1 MVPKKTPGEW
11 RPCGDYRALNNQTI
25 PDRYP
30 IPHIQD
36 FTTNLHGCTIFSKL
50 DLVRA
55 YYQIPVEPNDI
66 PKTAVTTPFGLF
78 EFLRMPFGL
87 RNAAQSFQRFM
98 DQVLQGLHFSFTYID
113 DILIAS
119 SSPEEHKQHLR
130 LVLTRLQE
138 HGICVNPSKC
148 VWGASQLDFL
158 GHRVDSHGIRP
169 LEDKVQ
175 VIRDFPRP
183 ASQRKLREFL
193 GLINFYRRFIPG
205 CARVLHPLNLLLADS
220 DSGNKTIN
228 WTDQTD
234 SAFTSIKE
242 MLAQATLLVH
252 PKPDAPTNIVTDASD
267 VAVGAV
273 LQQLINCEWHPI
285 AYFSKQL
292 KPQET
297 RYSAFDRELLAIY
310 LAIKHFR
317 HFVEGRNF
325 HILTD
330 HKPLTHAL
338 SSKPDNHSPRQ
349 IRHLDFI
356 SQFTSD
362 IRYIKGGDNTAADAL
377 SRINNTTTAPPVVD
391 FHEIAKA
398 QLTDNELKQLRS
410 SSTPS
415 SLKLQ
420 PIPLSNSSETIL
432 CDMSTGVPRPFIP
445 TKFRRILFDALHSL
459 SHPGIR
465 ATRRLMTARYV
476 WPDINKNVTLWARTC
491 QQCQRSKVQRHTKT
505 SLSTFSNPDARFDH
519 VHIDIVGPLPS
530 SGGYSYLLTCVDRYT
545 RWPEAFPLARIT
557 ADTVAKAF
565 VGGWISRFGTPSII
579 TTDCGRQFESSLW
592 ASLMQLL
599 GSKRCR
605 TTAYHPSANGMVERL
620 HRQLKSS
627 LKALPDPNKW
637 SEALPLILLGIRSSF
652 KTDLQCCTAE
662 LVYGTTLRLPG
673 EFFSP
678 TLAVEL
684 ADPAD
689 YVSQLK
695 LLMSKLKPTPVRK
708 QTARDTHA
716 PDELS
721 TCTHVFIRQD
731 RVLTPL
737 QQPYNGPYKVVQ
749 RFPKYYKVEVKGK
762 TETITIDRLKAAHL
776 EPDPTNTSSLPSP
789 QPHTDSPS
797 LNTPPTSNSTI
808 PTRPIITTRSGR
820 RVHWPVRYRT

>member
-1 MVPKKTPGEW
+1 
-11 RPCGDYRALNNQTI
+11 
-25 PDRYP
+25 
-30 IPHIQD
+30 
-36 FTTNLHGCTIFSKL
+36 
-50 DLVRA
+50 
-55 YYQIPVEPNDI
+55 
-66 PKTAVTTPFGLF
+66 
-78 EFLRMPFGL
+78 
-87 RNAAQSFQRFM
+87 
-98 DQVLQGLHFSFTYID
+98 
-113 DILIAS
+113 
-119 SSPEEHKQHLR
+119 
-130 LVLTRLQE
+130 
-138 HGICVNPSKC
+138 
-148 VWGASQLDFL
+148 
-158 GHRVDSHGIRP
+158 
-169 LEDKVQ
+169 
-175 VIRDFPRP
+175 
-183 ASQRKLREFL
+183 
-193 GLINFYRRFIPG
+193 
-205 CARVLHPLNLLLADS
+205 
-220 DSGNKTIN
+220 
-228 WTDQTD
+228 
-234 SAFTSIKE
+234 
-242 MLAQATLLVH
+242 
-252 PKPDAPTNIVTDASD
+252 
-267 VAVGAV
+267 
-273 LQQLINCEWHPI
+273 
-285 AYFSKQL
+285 
-292 KPQET
+292 
-297 RYSAFDRELLAIY
+297 
-310 LAIKHFR
+310 
-317 HFVEGRNF
+317 
-325 HILTD
+325 
-330 HKPLTHAL
+330 
-338 SSKPDNHSPRQ
+338 
-349 IRHLDFI
+349 
-356 SQFTSD
+356 
-362 IRYIKGGDNTAADAL
+362 
-377 SRINNTTTAPPVVD
+377 
-391 FHEIAKA
+391 
-398 QLTDNELKQLRS
+398 
-410 SSTPS
+410 
-415 SLKLQ
+415 
-420 PIPLSNSSETIL
+420 
-432 CDMSTGVPRPFIP
+432 
-445 TKFRRILFDALHSL
+445 
-459 SHPGIR
+459 
-465 ATRRLMTARYV
+465 MTARYV

-505 SLSTFSNPDARFDH
+505 PLSTFSNPDVRFDH

-545 RWPEAFPLARIT
+545 RWPEAFPLTRIT

-579 TTDCGRQFESSLW
+579 TTDRGRQFESSLW

-689 YVSQLK
+689 HVTQLK

-762 TETITIDRLKAAHL
+762 TETITLDRLKAAHL

-797 LNTPPTSNSTI
+797 LNTPPTSNSTL